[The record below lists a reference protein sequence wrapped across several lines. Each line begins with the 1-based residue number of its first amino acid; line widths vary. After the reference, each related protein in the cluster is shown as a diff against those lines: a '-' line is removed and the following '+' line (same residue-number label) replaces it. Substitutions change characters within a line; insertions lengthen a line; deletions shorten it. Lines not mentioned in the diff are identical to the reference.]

1 MKKHCLKTNNGNS
14 KILTEAT
21 VLSNKE
27 KEITDINKID
37 TIIEKYEKGISGEEP
52 IISPKTNKPLEKTY
66 MQDKLRLW
74 KKRREELKQNGST
87 SSTDSSNTE
96 NTDNK
101 QDEARANVYK
111 QNISL
116 LKAMDFKGTANKK
129 IFNKKLNNLNIK
141 IQLESIN
148 NFALRYK
155 EPSLVSICKNV
166 ILENETDSIN
176 AKITVTDLN
185 DKTNIASKTI
195 KLNGDVDSIKKQ
207 INSIISKFKSAVN
220 KKQHEEIFKKMT
232 EDQKIA
238 VNNFLQILN
247 KK

>member
-1 MKKHCLKTNNGNS
+1 
-14 KILTEAT
+14 
-21 VLSNKE
+21 
-27 KEITDINKID
+27 
-37 TIIEKYEKGISGEEP
+37 
-52 IISPKTNKPLEKTY
+52 
-66 MQDKLRLW
+66 MQDKLKLW
-74 KKRREELKQNGST
+74 KKRREELKQNGSS
-87 SSTDSSNTE
+87 SSTDSSNT
-96 NTDNK
+96 NNK